1 MSNRLSGYKLRRPE
15 LFREANY
22 IGGQWVQADS
32 GRTYDVTNPATGEV
46 IGTAPA
52 MSAVETNRA
61 IDAAYKAQK
70 AWAALTAE
78 QRANHLWKLAEL
90 MHANLEDLAAI
101 MTIEQGKPL
110 SESRGE
116 VVYSASFIEWFAEEA
131 RRVYGDTIPSPVP
144 GRRLIVQKQPIGV
157 FAAITPWNFPSAM
170 ITRKA
175 GPGWAAGC
183 TGVIR
188 PASQTPYSALA
199 LAVMAEEAGFPA
211 GVCNV
216 ITGPSSDTGPA
227 ITASPKVR
235 KLTFTGSTAVGAKLL
250 AECAPTIK
258 KTSMELGGNAPF
270 IVFDDAD
277 LDEAVKGAMGSKFRN
292 TGQTCVCANRILV
305 QDKVHD
311 AFAEKLAAAVAKLK
325 LGDGMEE
332 GVTLGPLIDEAALK
346 KVEMHVEDAVRHGA
360 KIVSGGKRDQRGG
373 NFYLPTILSDVS
385 REAEIFSDET
395 FGPVAPLFRFK
406 TEEEA
411 IEMAND
417 TPFGLAAYFY
427 ARDVGRIF
435 RVAEALEFG
444 IVGINEGLISTA
456 VAPFGGMKQS
466 GIGREGSKYGIEEF
480 LEVKYMAIGGLAN

>member
-1 MSNRLSGYKLRRPE
+1 MDQILSGYKLRRPE

-22 IGGQWVQADS
+22 IDGKWVNADS
-32 GRTYDVTNPATGEV
+32 GRTYDVTNPATGAV
-46 IGTAPA
+46 IGRVPA
-52 MSAVETNRA
+52 MGAAETTRA
-61 IDAAYKAQK
+61 IEAAYRAQK

-78 QRANHLWKLAEL
+78 QRASHLWKLAEL
-90 MHANLEDLAAI
+90 MHENIDDLAAI
-101 MTIEQGKPL
+101 MTLEQGKPL
-110 SESRGE
+110 AESRGE
-116 VVYSASFIEWFAEEA
+116 IVYSASFIEWFAEEA
-131 RRVYGDTIPSPVP
+131 RRIYGETIPSPVP
-144 GRRLIVQKQPIGV
+144 GRRLIVQKQPVGV

-199 LAVMAEEAGFPA
+199 LAVLAEEAGFPA
-211 GVCNV
+211 GVCNIV
-216 ITGPSSDTGPA
+216 TGPSSETGPA
-227 ITASPKVR
+227 ITSSPLVR

-305 QDKVHD
+305 QDGVYE
-311 AFAEKLAAAVAKLK
+311 AFAGKLSAAVARLK
-325 LGDGMEE
+325 LGNGMEE
-332 GVTLGPLIDEAALK
+332 GVTLGPLIDDAAVK
-346 KVEMHVEDAVRHGA
+346 KVESHVEDAVRRGA
-360 KIVSGGKRDQRGG
+360 RIVAGGKRGELGG
-373 NFYLPTILSDVS
+373 SFYQPTILADVS

-417 TPFGLAAYFY
+417 TPFGLASYFY

-444 IVGINEGLISTA
+444 IVGINEGLVSTA

-480 LEVKYMAIGGLAN
+480 LEVKYLALGGLAN

>member
-1 MSNRLSGYKLRRPE
+1 
-15 LFREANY
+15 
-22 IGGQWVQADS
+22 
-32 GRTYDVTNPATGEV
+32 
-46 IGTAPA
+46 
-52 MSAVETNRA
+52 
-61 IDAAYKAQK
+61 
-70 AWAALTAE
+70 
-78 QRANHLWKLAEL
+78 
-90 MHANLEDLAAI
+90 
-101 MTIEQGKPL
+101 
-110 SESRGE
+110 
-116 VVYSASFIEWFAEEA
+116 
-131 RRVYGDTIPSPVP
+131 
-144 GRRLIVQKQPIGV
+144 
-157 FAAITPWNFPSAM
+157 
-170 ITRKA
+170 
-175 GPGWAAGC
+175 
-183 TGVIR
+183 
-188 PASQTPYSALA
+188 
-199 LAVMAEEAGFPA
+199 
-211 GVCNV
+211 
-216 ITGPSSDTGPA
+216 
-227 ITASPKVR
+227 
-235 KLTFTGSTAVGAKLL
+235 
-250 AECAPTIK
+250 
-258 KTSMELGGNAPF
+258 MELGGNAPF

-360 KIVSGGKRDQRGG
+360 KIVSGGRRDQRGG